1 MRINFVIGRAD
12 LSGGLRVIA
21 TYAERLQK
29 RGHEVFA
36 VSRPRAKP
44 KLRERLRAFV
54 RRRKPPLG
62 PHNSPSHFDGSI
74 VQHRRLESFRAVK
87 AADLPD
93 ADVCV
98 ATWWETVEWVN
109 ALPAPKGVKLQFM
122 QDYEV
127 FGGPKE
133 RVDAACRI
141 PIPRICVADWVA
153 RKMREEFHLPAK
165 DVIVIP
171 NSVDLERF
179 HAPRRGKQAVPCVGL
194 MYTPFR
200 NKGAD
205 VSIAAI
211 NLVRKKVPNLRVVAF
226 GANEESGL
234 LPLPEGTTYYHR
246 APDPQLKEIYSQADA
261 WLFGTR
267 IEGFGLP
274 ILEAMACRTPVL
286 GTPAGAAPELLS
298 RGGGIL
304 VPMEDPAAMARAIE
318 RVIAMSE
325 PEWRDMS
332 DNAYRTASRYTWED
346 ATDRF
351 EEALLRAHRGEPING
366 PAVTPAEAPV

>member
-36 VSRPRAKP
+36 VSRPRATP
-44 KLRERLRAFV
+44 SLRERLRALL
-54 RRRKPPLG
+54 RGKKQPLG
-62 PHNSPSHFDGSI
+62 PNNSPSHFDGSP
-74 VQHRRLESFRAVK
+74 VRHRRLESFRAVT
-87 AADLPD
+87 AADVPD
-93 ADVCV
+93 ADVCI

-109 ALPAPKGVKLQFM
+109 ALPASKGVKVQFM

-127 FGGPKE
+127 FGGPRE
-133 RVDAACRI
+133 RVDAVCRI
-141 PIPRICVADWVA
+141 PMPRICVADWVA
-153 RKMREEFHLPAK
+153 RKMREEFRLPAG
-165 DVIVIP
+165 DVLVIP

-179 HAPRRGKQAVPCVGL
+179 RASPRGKQAVPTVGL
-194 MYTPFR
+194 MYTGFR
-200 NKGAD
+200 NKGTD

-211 NLVRKKVPNLRVVAF
+211 NLARKNVPNLRVVAF
-226 GANEESGL
+226 GHNEVQDR
-234 LPLPEGTTYYHR
+234 LPLPEGATYHLR
-246 APDPQLKEIYSQADA
+246 APDPQLKDIYSQADA

-274 ILEAMACRTPVL
+274 ILEAMACRTPVI

-304 VPMEDPAAMARAIE
+304 VPMEDSEAMARAIE
-318 RVIAMSE
+318 RVVAMSE

-346 ATDRF
+346 ATDQF
-351 EEALLRAHRGEPING
+351 EEALVRAHRGEPING

>member
-44 KLRERLRAFV
+44 TLWERLRAYLKG
-54 RRRKPPLG
+54 RKQPLG
-62 PHNSPSHFDGSI
+62 PNNTPSHFDGTT
-74 VQHRRLESFRAVK
+74 VKHHRLQCYRSVT

-93 ADVCV
+93 ADVCI

-109 ALPAPKGVKLQFM
+109 ALPAGKGVKLQFM

-153 RKMREEFHLPAK
+153 RKLRDEFRLPAK
-165 DVIVIP
+165 DVLVIP

-179 HAPRRGKQAVPCVGL
+179 QAPRRGKQAVPCVGL

-200 NKGAD
+200 NKGTD
-205 VSIAAI
+205 VSIAAL
-211 NLVRKKVPNLRVVAF
+211 NLARKKVPNLRVVAF
-226 GANEESGL
+226 GSSEVSDH
-234 LPLPEGTTYYHR
+234 LPLPEGATYYHR
-246 APDPQLKEIYSQADA
+246 APDPQLKDIYSQADA

-274 ILEAMACRTPVL
+274 ILEAMACRTPVI

-304 VPMEDPAAMARAIE
+304 ITTEDPAAMARA
-318 RVIAMSE
+318 
-325 PEWRDMS
+325 
-332 DNAYRTASRYTWED
+332 N
-346 ATDRF
+346 
-351 EEALLRAHRGEPING
+351 
-366 PAVTPAEAPV
+366 